1 MMPTAFDYIV
11 VGLGATGSAS
21 LYQLARRR
29 AKVLGIDM
37 FHPPH
42 ENGSSHGESR
52 ITRVSLGEGGHYV
65 PLVRR
70 SHEIW
75 RELEAATGE
84 NLLFQCGGLIF
95 GSTRSTNAAHGIE
108 DFLQSTIDVARTHAV
123 GHEILDAAELGRRFP
138 QFKFDIDD
146 IGYYEPEAGFLKPEG
161 CLRAQLSEAQRMGAT
176 ISTGNRVKAWH
187 QHSGMVRLET
197 DRGDYEAKQVLFAA
211 GPWVSE
217 LVSQLSP
224 YARAYRQV
232 LYWFEQE
239 GNAATFSP
247 DNMPVYIRLPD
258 AENEMFYGFPL
269 IGSQSSGLKI
279 AGEQFDLACNP
290 GELERKVSETEIA
303 AMFAKA
309 APKLRIR
316 NQCLRAVTC
325 QYTVTPDYQFLVDRL
340 PGSDSVWVAS
350 PCSGHGFKHS
360 AAVGEAVAELMMSGV
375 TSYDMGQF
383 GWRFPH

>member
-138 QFKFDIDD
+138 QFKFDTDD
-146 IGYYEPEAGFLKPEG
+146 LGYFEPEAGFLKPEG

-176 ISTGNRVKAWH
+176 ISTGTGESVPSTLRR
-187 QHSGMVRLET
+187 VRLELT
-197 DRGDYEAKQVLFAA
+197 GVTTKPTASLVCSGTMGLRT
-211 GPWVSE
+211 GP
-217 LVSQLSP
+217 QLSP

-247 DNMPVYIRLPD
+247 DNMPVYIRL
-258 AENEMFYGFPL
+258 A
-269 IGSQSSGLKI
+269 
-279 AGEQFDLACNP
+279 
-290 GELERKVSETEIA
+290 
-303 AMFAKA
+303 
-309 APKLRIR
+309 
-316 NQCLRAVTC
+316 
-325 QYTVTPDYQFLVDRL
+325 
-340 PGSDSVWVAS
+340 
-350 PCSGHGFKHS
+350 
-360 AAVGEAVAELMMSGV
+360 
-375 TSYDMGQF
+375 
-383 GWRFPH
+383 